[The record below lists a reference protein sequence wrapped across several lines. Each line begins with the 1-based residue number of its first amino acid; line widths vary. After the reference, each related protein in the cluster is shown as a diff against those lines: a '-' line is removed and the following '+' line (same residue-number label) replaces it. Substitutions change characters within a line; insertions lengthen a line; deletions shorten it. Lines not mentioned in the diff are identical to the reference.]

1 MLQHKDT
8 HSLSEIKNRI
18 DVATFSTDS
27 LLQWLRFFKFK
38 KVYEA
43 LEKHK
48 SQGFYVTELLSLLIA
63 LPFLNKT
70 SVYSLLHSGHSYHS
84 PAAKDAYYRLLN
96 NSDIDWLGLLENFV
110 LRFVKILS
118 RKSEKTEASYLIL
131 DDTLLPKRG
140 RFIEGVSKLWDHVS
154 HFSVLGHRLLQ
165 LGYYDGKSFV
175 PVRFSIHR
183 EKGKNPLKPYG
194 LSQQQ
199 FNEQYTVHRPEK
211 SAGSMRALLLDKSK
225 IEMGIEMVKRACK
238 KMPVTYLLADSW
250 FTSLALIKCA
260 LSCKIHLIG
269 MMKMGNAL
277 YTYKGQELTSGQLVQ
292 RLAKTAKRSRKLK
305 AHYIEADVTYKGIEI
320 KLFLSKFGKNG
331 KWQLLLTTDL
341 KLNYSALI
349 KHYQVRWTIEVY
361 FKECKQYLN
370 LGGCQSQSLDA
381 QYAHA
386 TIAMIQYILLTLA
399 KRFGEYESKGA
410 VFRQGGENLAE
421 LTLQSRLWG
430 LLLELVQLLVELLE
444 LVIEDIDQLLE
455 KIINQEKILNF
466 FPALE

>member
-1 MLQHKDT
+1 MLPYKDT
-8 HSLSEIKNRI
+8 YSLSEIKNRI
-18 DVATFSTDS
+18 DVPTFSTDS
-27 LLQWLRFFKFK
+27 LLQWFRFFKFK

-48 SQGFYVTELLSLLIA
+48 SQGFLVSQLLSLLIV

-70 SVYSLLHSGHSYHS
+70 SVYSLLHSGQSHLS

-96 NSDIDWLGLLENFV
+96 NAEIDWLKLLENFV
-110 LRFVKILS
+110 LRFVKIS
-118 RKSEKTEASYLIL
+118 SKKVDKTTVSYLVL

-154 HFSVLGHRLLQ
+154 HSSVLGHRLLQ

-175 PVRFSIHR
+175 PLRFSIHR

-199 FNEQYTVHRPEK
+199 LQGQYSTQRPEK
-211 SAGSMRALLLDKSK
+211 SAGSLRALQLDKSK
-225 IEMGIEMVKRACK
+225 IETGVEMVKRACK
-238 KMPVTYLLADSW
+238 KLPVTYLLADSW

-260 LSCKIHLIG
+260 LSCKVDLVG

-277 YTYKGQELTSGQLVQ
+277 YTYKGQELTSGQLLQ
-292 RLAKTAKRSRKLK
+292 RLAKKAKRSRKLK
-305 AHYIEADVTYKGIEI
+305 ARYIEADVTYKGIEV

-331 KWQLLLTTDL
+331 KWQLLLTTDH
-341 KLNYSALI
+341 KLSYTALI

-370 LGGCQSQSLDA
+370 LGGCQSQGLDA

-386 TIAMIQYILLTLA
+386 TIAMLQYILLTLA
-399 KRFGEYESKGA
+399 KRFAEYESKGE
-410 VFRQGGENLAE
+410 VFRQAGENLAE

-430 LLLELVQLLVELLE
+430 LLLELVQLLVEVLE
-444 LVIEDIDQLLE
+444 LVIEDIDHLLE
-455 KIINQEKILNF
+455 KIINQQKILKY
-466 FPALE
+466 FPALD